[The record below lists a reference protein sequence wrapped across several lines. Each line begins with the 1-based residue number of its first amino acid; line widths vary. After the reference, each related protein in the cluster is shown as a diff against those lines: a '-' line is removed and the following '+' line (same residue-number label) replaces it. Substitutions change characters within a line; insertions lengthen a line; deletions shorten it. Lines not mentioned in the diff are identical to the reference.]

1 MFHITGGI
9 LSTCQFVA
17 RHFIVMVCA
26 IVCSGLEDMPYFVV
40 RKKGGT
46 LPMVSDRSLVQTT

>member
-1 MFHITGGI
+1 
-9 LSTCQFVA
+9 
-17 RHFIVMVCA
+17 MVCA
-26 IVCSGLEDMPYFVV
+26 IECSGLEDMPYFVV